1 MKTSVASDRQAA
13 RSADTSQAGLPHD
26 EMDPR
31 SENRWRRLYSWA
43 WRCAL
48 IGFLIVLVSPPAQAG
63 QGEHAPSSTAGF
75 SAR

>member
-63 QGEHAPSSTAGF
+63 QDAREQSRVATL